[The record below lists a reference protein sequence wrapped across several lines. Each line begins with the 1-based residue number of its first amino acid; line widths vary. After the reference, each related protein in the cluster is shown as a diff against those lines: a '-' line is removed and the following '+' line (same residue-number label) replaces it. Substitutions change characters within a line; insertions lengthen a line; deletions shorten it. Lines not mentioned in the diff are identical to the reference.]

1 MEWIQP
7 TFLWGLLG
15 ISIPVAIHLWNGR
28 RGKVVGWAA
37 TAWLNTQESQSS
49 RSLRLDQWLLLLVRI
64 LLFILLVMLVVG
76 LWWKSLDQANG
87 QRTVHLVIPD
97 EQVEAEFRFELNQA
111 LEKGEEV
118 LWWVEGLPAY
128 ESGEIP
134 KLRFEAD
141 KAQQYLDLLPALV
154 DSLHLYSS
162 KFETNFASDI
172 LWVPKMPKLHL
183 ASPSVQSTSAGTALK
198 LANGKFLTLDEQG
211 ILTKTESNLP
221 KTSIAFSGAVPIH
234 FSMEDQTKKAAV
246 QAALA
251 AIQEVYELSF
261 TDVELKEAKVV
272 FADQPL
278 DAPNDKLV
286 FQATAVPSTVSSSV
300 IQLDDQVNLPWQEAI
315 EKGLL
320 PELIASPLVKYLG
333 ISVVPTLLSE
343 GDVREKFVEIPM
355 TKQARTA
362 NTSEILMV
370 LILLI
375 FGVERFLSY
384 RHSL

>member
-28 RGKVVGWAA
+28 RGKVIAWAA

-49 RSLRLDQWLLLLVRI
+49 RSLRLDQWPLLLVR
-64 LLFILLVMLVVG
+64 LLLLILLVMLVVG

-87 QRTVHLVIPD
+87 QRTVHLLMPD

-111 LEKGEEV
+111 LENGEEV
-118 LWWVEGLPAY
+118 LWWAEGLPAY
-128 ESGEIP
+128 ESGESP

-141 KAQQYLDLLPALV
+141 KAQQYLDLLPAPL

-162 KFETNFASDI
+162 KFETNLASDI
-172 LWVPKMPKLHL
+172 LWVPKMPKLHF
-183 ASPSVQSTSAGTALK
+183 ASPSVQSTSAGPALK

-211 ILTKTESNLP
+211 ILTKTESNLS

-234 FSMEDQTKKAAV
+234 FSMEDQTKKVAV

-251 AIQEVYELSF
+251 AIQEVYDLSF

-278 DAPNDKLV
+278 DVPHDKLV
-286 FQATAVPSTVSSSV
+286 FQTTAVPSKVSSSV
-300 IQLDDQVNLPWQEAI
+300 IHLDDQVNLPWQEAI

-320 PELIASPLVKYLG
+320 PELIASPLVKFLG
-333 ISVVPTLLSE
+333 ISSAPTLLSE
-343 GDVREKFVEIPM
+343 GDFREKFVEIPIA
-355 TKQARTA
+355 KQARKA
-362 NTSEILMV
+362 NTNEILMV

-384 RHSL
+384 RHNL